1 MWRNSGG
8 KQDLKPA
15 VDGLPQRFSC
25 KRDVRLEGEQ
35 KMARLTDLGMTGRER
50 VPGCDGAVDSG
61 LMTDSGESE
70 LEREEMGKWRWDFK
84 WKLSFHF
91 PLHLFGMPSSK

>member
-25 KRDVRLEGEQ
+25 KRDVRLEGGQ
-35 KMARLTDLGMTGRER
+35 KMARLTDLGMTGREG
-50 VPGCDGAVDSG
+50 VPGRGTGPQDV
-61 LMTDSGESE
+61 ME
-70 LEREEMGKWRWDFK
+70 
-84 WKLSFHF
+84 
-91 PLHLFGMPSSK
+91 PLILD

>member
-25 KRDVRLEGEQ
+25 KRDVRLEGGQ
-35 KMARLTDLGMTGRER
+35 KMARLTDRGMTGREG
-50 VPGCDGAVDSG
+50 VPGRGTGPQDV
-61 LMTDSGESE
+61 ME
-70 LEREEMGKWRWDFK
+70 
-84 WKLSFHF
+84 
-91 PLHLFGMPSSK
+91 PLILD